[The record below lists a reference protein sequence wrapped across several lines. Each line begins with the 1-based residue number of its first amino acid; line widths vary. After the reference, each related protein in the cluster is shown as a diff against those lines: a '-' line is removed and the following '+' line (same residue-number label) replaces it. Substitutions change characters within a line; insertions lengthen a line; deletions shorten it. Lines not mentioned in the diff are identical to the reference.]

1 MSSSS
6 SSSSSSSRRRKRA
19 EPKHQPAVGV
29 DVGAPHQTHEP
40 EPQQQQPAGRRT
52 TYPSGLVSHL
62 PIAVCREAAIAADAA
77 RIPDPPLAAVS
88 PADVA
93 TAVAARLRTQLPQR
107 MPRSSIKTSLTT
119 AALEALVTQVATE
132 SVDVLAAAWS
142 RAVAAETARVA
153 AAATHHQQLAQIAG
167 QWNRKS
173 RPVGL
178 LGSPGLGCGVNV
190 LPYLHRSVEGRALH
204 ATSQEIGR
212 ACRLSST
219 RWAVEV
225 LIYEW
230 RSGMVL
236 LKRCVRVCVAICCYC
251 LMSCLLCC

>member
-1 MSSSS
+1 MSS

-19 EPKHQPAVGV
+19 EPKHQPAAPASV
-29 DVGAPHQTHEP
+29 DVVPHHT
-40 EPQQQQPAGRRT
+40 QQQPQEQQRTGGGRK

-62 PIAVCREAAIAADAA
+62 PIAVCREAAITADAA
-77 RIPDPPLAAVS
+77 RIPDPELTAVS

-93 TAVAARLRTQLPQR
+93 TAVAARLCTQLPQR
-107 MPRSSIKTSLTT
+107 VPRSTIKTLLPT
-119 AALEALVTQVATE
+119 AALEVLVTQVTAE
-132 SVDVLAAAWS
+132 AVDVLAGAWS
-142 RAVAAETARVA
+142 RAVAEETARAA

-204 ATSQEIGR
+204 ATSQEMGR

-225 LIYEW
+225 LSMDKW
-230 RSGMVL
+230 RSGMAWFEG
-236 LKRCVRVCVAICCYC
+236 VCVCVVICCDC
-251 LMSCLLCC
+251 LMSCLMCC

>member
-1 MSSSS
+1 MS

-19 EPKHQPAVGV
+19 EPKPQPASAPVVTHQP
-29 DVGAPHQTHEP
+29 Q
-40 EPQQQQPAGRRT
+40 PQPQPRT

-77 RIPDPPLAAVS
+77 RIPDPPLVSVS

-93 TAVAARLRTQLPQR
+93 TAVAAHLHTQLPQR
-107 MPRSSIKTSLTT
+107 VPRSQTRTSLPT
-119 AALEALVTQVATE
+119 AAFEALVTQVASE
-132 SVDVLAAAWS
+132 AIDVLAAAWP
-142 RAVAAETARVA
+142 RVVAEEQARTT
-153 AAATHHQQLAQIAG
+153 AAATHHRELAHIAG
-167 QWNRKS
+167 QWNQRS

-212 ACRLSST
+212 ACQLAST

-225 LIYEW
+225 W
-230 RSGMVL
+230 VGSR
-236 LKRCVRVCVAICCYC
+236 
-251 LMSCLLCC
+251 